1 MRYESLLHAIGH
13 TPLVRVPFD
22 VPPRIYAKLEY
33 ISPGGSIKDRSAYF
47 MVQQAEK
54 EGVLQP
60 GGTIIEASSGNQGG
74 NQGIAAAMIGAA
86 KGYKVI
92 ITTTEKV
99 SKEKWDT
106 LTAYGAEVVICKPT
120 LDLHDPEGYY
130 EVARRIHE
138 QTPNS
143 LFMAQ
148 YFNQNNPLGHY
159 YSLGPEIWDQT
170 GGQLTH
176 FIGAVGSCGTVGGA
190 GRYIKERN
198 PNVAVVGVD
207 SATSYRSTGG
217 NPKPYKLEGIGVDSD
232 SPLLEQAPIDEI
244 IGVHDDDVFPIMKR
258 LAREYGFLVGP
269 SSGAVAYAAY
279 EYAKN
284 LSPDDFVVIVFGDS
298 GRAYLTKGFYN

>member
-22 VPPRIYAKLEY
+22 VPPKIYAKLEY

-54 EGVLQP
+54 EGALRP
-60 GGTIIEASSGNQGG
+60 GGTIIEASSG

-106 LTAYGAEVVICKPT
+106 LKAYGAEVVICKPT

-130 EVARRIHE
+130 EVARRIQE
-138 QTPNS
+138 ETPNS

-148 YFNQNNPLGHY
+148 YFNMNNLKGHY

-190 GRYIKERN
+190 STYLKERN
-198 PNVAVVGVD
+198 PNIKTVGVD
-207 SATSYRSTGG
+207 SATSYRSTNG

-232 SPLLEQAPIDEI
+232 SPLLENAPIDEI
-244 IGVHDDDVFPIMKR
+244 IGVQDADVFPLMKR
-258 LAREYGFLVGP
+258 LARDYGFLVGP
-269 SSGAVAYAAY
+269 SSGAVAYVAY
-279 EYAKN
+279 EYAKQ
-284 LSPDDFVVIVFGDS
+284 LSSDDYLVIMFGDS
-298 GRAYLTKGFYN
+298 GRAYLTKGFYD

>member
-1 MRYESLLHAIGH
+1 MRYENLLHAIGH

-22 VPPRIYAKLEY
+22 VPPRVYAKLEY

-54 EGVLQP
+54 EGLLRP
-60 GGTIIEASSGNQGG
+60 GGTIIEASSGNQG
-74 NQGIAAAMIGAA
+74 IAAAMIGAV

-106 LTAYGAEVVICKPT
+106 LKAYGAEMVMCKQT
-120 LDLHDPEGYY
+120 LDLGDPEGYF

-148 YFNQNNPLGHY
+148 YFNKKNPQGHY
-159 YSLGPEIWDQT
+159 YSLGPEVWDQT

-176 FIGAVGSCGTVGGA
+176 FIAAMGSCGTVGGA
-190 GRYIKERN
+190 GKYLKELN
-198 PNVAVVGVD
+198 PNVTVVGVD
-207 SATSYRSTGG
+207 SALSYRSTGG
-217 NPKPYKLEGIGVDSD
+217 NPKPNKLEGIGVSSD
-232 SPLLEQAPIDEI
+232 SPLLDEAPVDEI
-244 IGVHDDDVFPIMKR
+244 ITVQDDDALSIMKR
-258 LAREYGFLVGP
+258 LAREYGFLVGL
-269 SSGAVAYAAY
+269 SSGAVAHAVY
-279 EYAKN
+279 EYAKK
-284 LSPDDFVVIVFGDS
+284 LSPDDYVVVVFADS